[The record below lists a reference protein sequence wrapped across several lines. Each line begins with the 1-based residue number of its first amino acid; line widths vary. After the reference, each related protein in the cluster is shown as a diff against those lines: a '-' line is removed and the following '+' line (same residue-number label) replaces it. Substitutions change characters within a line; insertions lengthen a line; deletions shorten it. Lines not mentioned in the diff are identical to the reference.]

1 MTRILY
7 IPDDASQYTLESR
20 LDAADLVVE
29 VAAGRWQPPPEIR
42 KRAGEP
48 AAALRAVRLGR
59 EAVLIFPLL
68 EPGEL
73 DSELRGEAPLSQRQ
87 LAVLQCLAEGLAV
100 KQISRRLG
108 LAERTVFLHLAA
120 LKKKLRVMTTTQAV
134 SRAVELGLCDLP
146 PPEPRK
152 KSPR

>member
-7 IPDDASQYTLESR
+7 LPDAASQYTLDSN
-20 LDAADLVVE
+20 LDPAELVVE
-29 VAAGRWQPPPEIR
+29 VAAGRWRPPPDIRGYDEEIL
-42 KRAGEP
+42 AG
-48 AAALRAVRLGR
+48 LRAVRLGR
-59 EAVLIFPLL
+59 DAVLIFRLL
-68 EPGEL
+68 EPADLQAEL
-73 DSELRGEAPLSQRQ
+73 PGEAPLSRRQ

-120 LKKKLRVMTTTQAV
+120 LKKKLRVLTTAQAV

-146 PPEPRK
+146 RPNPRGK
-152 KSPR
+152 

>member
-7 IPDDASQYTLESR
+7 IPDDASQFTLETH
-20 LDAADLVVE
+20 LDPADLVVE
-29 VAAGRWQPPPEIR
+29 VAAGRWHPPPEIR
-42 KRAGEP
+42 ARGGEP
-48 AAALRAVRLGR
+48 PVALRAVRLGR

-68 EPGEL
+68 EPGDLE
-73 DSELRGEAPLSQRQ
+73 DELRGEAALSRRQ

-120 LKKKLRVMTTTQAV
+120 LKKKLRVMTNAQAV

-146 PPEPRK
+146 PRDRRGK
-152 KSPR
+152 